1 MGQLGLIEYIPRAT
15 GSVRF
20 VLYGVTKEQVQSPW
34 HTLLQLT
41 HYQATARTAT
51 AAQFSG
57 GVALPQGN
65 PVNGDGKP
73 SLEITV

>member
-1 MGQLGLIEYIPRAT
+1 MEYTSCAT
-15 GSVRF
+15 GSARVVF
-20 VLYGVTKEQVQSPW
+20 YGVPQEPWQSPW
-34 HTLLQLT
+34 HTLFKLT